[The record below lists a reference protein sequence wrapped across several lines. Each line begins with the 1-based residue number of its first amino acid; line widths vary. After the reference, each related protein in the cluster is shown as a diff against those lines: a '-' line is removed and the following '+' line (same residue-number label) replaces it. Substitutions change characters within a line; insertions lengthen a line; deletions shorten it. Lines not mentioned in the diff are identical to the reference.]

1 MSEFN
6 LIVSTYRFREEEAQD
21 EIHDLLEAF
30 GDSDAESEI
39 TDIKGIIL
47 AQTSLDPFQV
57 VSRLKKLVSSEPW
70 QLRYILRVLPIEVV
84 IPTDLDSIKD
94 AAKELASRMEEGD
107 TFRITVEKRHSSLA
121 SMEIIN
127 AIAGQIDRKVNLEN
141 PSWVILVQILGGQA
155 AVSVVKPGQIFSSV
169 VEKRMQ

>member
-57 VSRLKKLVSSEPW
+57 VGRLKELVSSP
-70 QLRYILRVLPIEVV
+70 RLPPPPKKLPKTSSPNISPNWLK
-84 IPTDLDSIKD
+84 ISSIF
-94 AAKELASRMEEGD
+94 
-107 TFRITVEKRHSSLA
+107 TFGPPRPLPLTPA
-121 SMEIIN
+121 
-127 AIAGQIDRKVNLEN
+127 
-141 PSWVILVQILGGQA
+141 
-155 AVSVVKPGQIFSSV
+155 
-169 VEKRMQ
+169 

>member
-57 VSRLKKLVSSEPW
+57 VGRLKELVSSEPW
-70 QLRYILRVLPIEVV
+70 QLRYILRVLPSDE
-84 IPTDLDSIKD
+84 
-94 AAKELASRMEEGD
+94 
-107 TFRITVEKRHSSLA
+107 
-121 SMEIIN
+121 IN
-127 AIAGQIDRKVNLEN
+127 ASFESELDKLADAILELEGQIPPEIA
-141 PSWVILVQILGGQA
+141 WVIRVDGHTD
-155 AVSVVKPGQIFSSV
+155 
-169 VEKRMQ
+169 KRPIQVATR